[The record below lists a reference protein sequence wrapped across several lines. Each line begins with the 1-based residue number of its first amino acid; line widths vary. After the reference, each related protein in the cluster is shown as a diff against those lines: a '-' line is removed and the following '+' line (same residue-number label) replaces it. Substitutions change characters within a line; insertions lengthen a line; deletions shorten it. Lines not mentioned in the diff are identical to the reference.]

1 MPGPTVS
8 DLVTK
13 ACVHR
18 GWVVGPPCRHQ
29 RGRGSLMMGH
39 AVGKRRLGRKGEP
52 EAQLASFL
60 FFFYLYFLFSPL
72 FHQFKFK
79 S

>member
-1 MPGPTVS
+1 
-8 DLVTK
+8 
-13 ACVHR
+13 
-18 GWVVGPPCRHQ
+18 
-29 RGRGSLMMGH
+29 MGH
-39 AVGKRRLGRKGEP
+39 AVGKRRLGQKGEP